1 MTTEQIWM
9 GVGLV
14 LILIAGFGG
23 YFIGRSLGGSGKRE
37 ADLEAEVE
45 RQRAEVAGYK
55 QAVES
60 HFDKSATLFV
70 SMAGSYKELF
80 EHLSTGYEQLSDNSA
95 RELFKER
102 VDSLLVG
109 GVSDE
114 RLLSGG
120 EAPGA
125 TEADAQNP
133 PDETEATAA
142 DEAAPAPEAKGHVQP
157 ESDVPEDVPQTPP
170 NVSSEVASSDAA
182 GTQAE
187 RENTK

>member
-9 GVGLV
+9 GVGLAVV
-14 LILIAGFGG
+14 LLAGFGG
-23 YFIGRSLGGSGKRE
+23 YFIGRSLGGSGRRE
-37 ADLEAEVE
+37 AELESEVE
-45 RQRAEVAGYK
+45 RHKAEVAGYK
-55 QAVES
+55 QAVET

-80 EHLSTGYEQLSDNSA
+80 EHLSSGYEKLSDGSA

-133 PDETEATAA
+133 PDEAETSA
-142 DEAAPAPEAKGHVQP
+142 DESAQTPDAQGGTRPEGDAP
-157 ESDVPEDVPQTPP
+157 DDVPQTPP
-170 NVSSEVASSDAA
+170 NVSSEAASSDAA
-182 GTQAE
+182 GAEAE